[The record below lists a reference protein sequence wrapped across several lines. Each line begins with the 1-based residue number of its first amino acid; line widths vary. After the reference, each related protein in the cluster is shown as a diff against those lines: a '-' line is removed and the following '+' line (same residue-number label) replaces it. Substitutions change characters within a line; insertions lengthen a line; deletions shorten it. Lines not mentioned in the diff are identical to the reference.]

1 MSIQGILSTMYL
13 IVNPF
18 LVRKSYQKF
27 LKHQLQES
35 LAGPCFVPLL
45 VFTWI
50 LIIGSNGLSF
60 TDFIQGAPIPIILV
74 GLLGVLIGSLITLS
88 SLAVFGIS
96 CATMIKICESQLTKE
111 PTKENLRS
119 TITNFKMMVTGVEPF
134 LLLTYSSQVVL
145 MIIYLYQTTQLF
157 DGCSNVYM
165 VSFIK
170 YM

>member
-1 MSIQGILSTMYL
+1 MSIQGTLTTLYL

-35 LAGPCFVPLL
+35 LTGPCFVPLL

-50 LIIGSNGLSF
+50 LIIGSNSLSF

-74 GLLGVLIGSLITLS
+74 GLLGVLIGALINLS

-111 PTKENLRS
+111 PTKEPN
-119 TITNFKMMVTGVEPF
+119 
-134 LLLTYSSQVVL
+134 
-145 MIIYLYQTTQLF
+145 
-157 DGCSNVYM
+157 
-165 VSFIK
+165 
-170 YM
+170 

>member
-1 MSIQGILSTMYL
+1 MGIQGTLKTMYL

-50 LIIGSNGLSF
+50 LTIGSNGLCF

-74 GLLGVLIGSLITLS
+74 GLLGVIIGALLNLS
-88 SLAVFGIS
+88 SFAVF
-96 CATMIKICESQLTKE
+96 
-111 PTKENLRS
+111 
-119 TITNFKMMVTGVEPF
+119 
-134 LLLTYSSQVVL
+134 
-145 MIIYLYQTTQLF
+145 
-157 DGCSNVYM
+157 
-165 VSFIK
+165 
-170 YM
+170 